1 MEQEFSNVPVAP
13 KKNNTVL
20 IIVAVVAVL
29 LCCCCIV
36 IGGVLALAGPAVGNT
51 FESIQ
56 EGIDQGIP
64 EEFPYQEE
72 NPFGEESQDPDEYN
86 SDQLGQYIPNGGLGD
101 ELLRT
106 DTWINVTLSAAMANC
121 IVPADGAQNTRI
133 EVINNPDASG
143 AWIERWTVPCEA
155 GSSKA
160 FEITFTPNESGGT
173 DLSIESAD

>member
-1 MEQEFSNVPVAP
+1 MQQEFSNVPVAP

-20 IIVAVVAVL
+20 IIVAVVVVL
-29 LCCCCIV
+29 LCCCCVAI
-36 IGGVLALAGPAVGNT
+36 IGAVVLMGPTVGNT

-56 EGIDQGIP
+56 EGIDQGLP

-86 SDQLGQYIPNGGLGD
+86 PDQFGQYIPSGGLGD

-106 DTWINVTLSAAMANC
+106 DAWVNVALSAAMANC
-121 IVPADGAQNTRI
+121 IVPADGAQDTRI

-143 AWIERWTVPCEA
+143 VWIERWTVPCEA

-160 FEITFTPNESGGT
+160 FEITFTPATSGGT
-173 DLSIESAD
+173 DFSVESAD